1 MRKFGS
7 NYGQLFIHHFIPS
20 LFKFIYQIINIS
32 YKIEDCVHE
41 QQTKLMSLSNFI
53 LRRPQLH

>member
-41 QQTKLMSLSNFI
+41 QQT
-53 LRRPQLH
+53 